1 MKFRTVFVFRALLP
15 AVSMVGFILASPA
28 VPARDVG
35 ADPYYEYRENDVGDF
50 SYDDSKDIPW
60 IENETAVLAVP
71 KPDNLSTVQLDLLPA
86 GMKLLIDKSRINVN
100 PDDRIVRVWL
110 WVRSSA
116 GAERGTFEGFR
127 CETGEYKVYA
137 YANPHREPPVTKAKR
152 PRWISLKS
160 AFASMKRNYRS
171 ELMKGYLC
179 NMGRPRSAADIL
191 EYLRGNITREGFF
204 YE

>member
-35 ADPYYEYRENDVGDF
+35 ADPYYEYRENDTGDF

-60 IENETAVLAVP
+60 IENETEVLAVP

-86 GMKLLIDKSRINVN
+86 GMELLIDKSRININ

-110 WVRSSA
+110 WVRSNA

-171 ELMKGYLC
+171 ELMKDYLC
-179 NMGRPRSAADIL
+179 NMGRPRSAADVL

>member
-71 KPDNLSTVQLDLLPA
+71 KPDDLSTVQLDLLPA
-86 GMKLLIDKSRINVN
+86 GMELLIDKSRINVN

-171 ELMKGYLC
+171 
-179 NMGRPRSAADIL
+179 
-191 EYLRGNITREGFF
+191 
-204 YE
+204 